1 MSAKSA
7 SEMENEVYL
16 SLQDGRPDESYF
28 VKGFASSIA
37 RGIASQSHLQ
47 RMFKEAH
54 TAAY

>member
-1 MSAKSA
+1 
-7 SEMENEVYL
+7 MENEVYL